1 MRKITL
7 MVCFLMSMTAFVS
20 SQKKLCFEEEELTFI
35 LDKDV
40 FTVQGV
46 YRFSSPEEGDF
57 YIQYP
62 FPSDSIYSK
71 PFDVAVRYFNS
82 GKGIDFK
89 PDRNFENIRFKTLV
103 NKNTPVFIQ
112 YSQSLKTHKARYI
125 LLTTKYWNVPLKRS
139 SFKLVT
145 DTCTVIRSFSYE
157 PEKQIVVGSQKIY
170 FWTKEQFWP
179 QKDFE
184 IEFDRK

>member
-7 MVCFLMSMTAFVS
+7 MVCSLLSLTALLYA
-20 SQKKLCFEEEELTFI
+20 QKKLCFEAEELTFV

-46 YRFSSPEEGDF
+46 YQFSSPEEGVF
-57 YIQYP
+57 NIQYP
-62 FPSDSIYSK
+62 FPSDSIYGK

-82 GKGIDFK
+82 GKAIDFRS
-89 PDRNFENIRFKTLV
+89 DRNFKNIYFKSLV
-103 NKNTPVFIQ
+103 NKDTPVFIQ
-112 YSQSLKTHKARYI
+112 YSQSLKAQKAKYI

-145 DTCTVIRSFSYE
+145 DTSTVIRSFSYE
-157 PEKQIVVGSQKIY
+157 PEKQIVVGNQKIY